1 MTEVKII
8 NSMIFSVFIMSGLK
22 NLIVNVK
29 RKTMQKINIFLIIEI
44 DKMSKKVSFE
54 IKKCVVE
61 DINKRKYDEI
71 HKYCNGINLIKKIE
85 NIVPIRMNRIN
96 PKNKSGT

>member
-1 MTEVKII
+1 
-8 NSMIFSVFIMSGLK
+8 MIFSVFIMSGLK

-54 IKKCVVE
+54 IKKCIV
-61 DINKRKYDEI
+61 DNINKSKYDEI

-85 NIVPIRMNRIN
+85 NIVPIRMNRIT

>member
-1 MTEVKII
+1 
-8 NSMIFSVFIMSGLK
+8 
-22 NLIVNVK
+22 
-29 RKTMQKINIFLIIEI
+29 MQKINIFLIIEI
-44 DKMSKKVSFE
+44 EKISDKVSFE
-54 IKKCVVE
+54 IKKCVA
-61 DINKRKYDEI
+61 DNINKIKYDEI